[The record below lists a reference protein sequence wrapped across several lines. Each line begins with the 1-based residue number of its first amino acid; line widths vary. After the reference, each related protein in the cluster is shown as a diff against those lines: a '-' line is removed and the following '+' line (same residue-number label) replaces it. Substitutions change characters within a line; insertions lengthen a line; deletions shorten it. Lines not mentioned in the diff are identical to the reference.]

1 MTKIKRYDQGSIGM
15 RPDPDGAWC
24 EYDEVAA
31 EIERLRRLWDSTDAE
46 LRARDKLAISQQA
59 KIERLRKEVEAKD
72 LLLSEW
78 LGEDKAQ
85 LEIERLRRL
94 VAEKEAQLSQI
105 PCRYNRCVQYD
116 DAKNEI
122 VRLREENTKLWCWYN
137 DEMIQRGP
145 NDIVEKL
152 HKWEKHEVIGGD
164 CFNAAN
170 EIRRLRSENAEL
182 LKDRLL
188 GKSRLMQKDLKEC
201 RSEIERLRKELN
213 RTRDAVDLWADNARA
228 AVDMWKNS
236 SIEYKQKI
244 DSLLD
249 LLRDANKIDAGDFS
263 VNVDEWF
270 ARVREAVERG

>member
-1 MTKIKRYDQGSIGM
+1 M

-122 VRLREENTKLWCWYN
+122 VRLRAQLVVAHTETKEWIDRYN
-137 DEMIQRGP
+137 ECETPDER
-145 NDIVEKL
+145 D
-152 HKWEKHEVIGGD
+152 D
-164 CFNAAN
+164 
-170 EIRRLRSENAEL
+170 EIA
-182 LKDRLL
+182 
-188 GKSRLMQKDLKEC
+188 
-201 RSEIERLRKELN
+201 RLRKELN
-213 RTRDAVDLWADNARA
+213 RTRDAVDLWADKA
-228 AVDMWKNS
+228 
-236 SIEYKQKI
+236 IEYKHNVS
-244 DSLLD
+244 SLLD
-249 LLRDANKIDAGDFS
+249 LLRDANKIDEGDFS

-270 ARVREAVERG
+270 ARVRKAVERG

>member
-1 MTKIKRYDQGSIGM
+1 MTIKRYDQGSIGM
-15 RPDPDGAWC
+15 RSDPDGSWC

-31 EIERLRRLWDSTDAE
+31 EL
-46 LRARDKLAISQQA
+46 DKL
-59 KIERLRKEVEAKD
+59 RKTVEAKD

-170 EIRRLRSENAEL
+170 EIA
-182 LKDRLL
+182 
-188 GKSRLMQKDLKEC
+188 
-201 RSEIERLRKELN
+201 RLRKELN
-213 RTRDAVDLWADNARA
+213 RTRDAVDLWADKA
-228 AVDMWKNS
+228 
-236 SIEYKQKI
+236 IEYRQKI
-244 DSLLD
+244 HSLLD